1 MSTADPGSQVDLKQ
15 VMTVIAQRL
24 KQGADP
30 DSIVVELSGMGI
42 AEQRARGLVSQVQKR
57 MSSPAPASPT
67 APAGAEVPGSVLK
80 AVIGGGAGSLIGGVV
95 WAVVAIGTGYEIGY
109 VAWGVGILAGL
120 GVIFGGKAKG
130 AVYQLIA
137 VAASLAGILLG
148 KYLIF
153 VHALKEYLIEKK
165 GAEAAAAV
173 SHFSFTTAVIFVT
186 NLGAVFEAMD
196 LLFIALAVYT
206 AWRMLQV
213 RTVKPAAQA

>member
-1 MSTADPGSQVDLKQ
+1 MSTPDPGPQVDMKQ
-15 VMTVIAQRL
+15 VMTVIAQRIQ
-24 KQGADP
+24 QGADT

-42 AEQRARGLVSQVQKR
+42 AEHRARALVDMVQKR
-57 MSSPAPASPT
+57 MSMPAPASPI
-67 APAGAEVPGSVLK
+67 APAGAGVPGSVLR

-95 WAVVAIGTGYEIGY
+95 WAAIAIGTGYEIGY

-120 GVIFGGKAKG
+120 GVIYGGKAKG
-130 AVYQLIA
+130 AVFQLIA

-153 VHALKEYLIEKK
+153 VHAVKEYLVEKK

-173 SHFSFTTAVIFVT
+173 SHLSINTAAIFVT
-186 NLGAVFEAMD
+186 NLGAVFGAMD
-196 LLFIALAVYT
+196 LLFIGLAVYT

-213 RTVKPAAQA
+213 RTLAAPAKA